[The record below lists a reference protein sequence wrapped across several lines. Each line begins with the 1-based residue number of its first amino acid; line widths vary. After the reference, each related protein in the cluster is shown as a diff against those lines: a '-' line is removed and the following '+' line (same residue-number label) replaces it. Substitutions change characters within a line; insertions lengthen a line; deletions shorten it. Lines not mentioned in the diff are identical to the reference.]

1 MALFGTHSGHN
12 DGRNVK
18 NVITCNKF
26 FGQIDG
32 KMFNGVFT
40 VDNSGQ
46 NSCNKVKYIFP

>member
-1 MALFGTHSGHN
+1 MALSGAHSGHN
-12 DGRNVK
+12 DGKNVK
-18 NVITCNKF
+18 NTITYNKL

-46 NSCNKVKYIFP
+46 NSCNKVKYIFQ